1 MEGACA
7 SPHVAVAHLV
17 NPGITRGEVGV
28 EPSTAASGDTH
39 AVPARI
45 EDTRV
50 SDAVAMSEKSLAYR
64 FFQDIA
70 LDLSRKEL
78 KFPTFLDAA
87 LRVRLVVSK
96 QDASSNEVAQAVRGE
111 PLLSARVVSMAN
123 SVAVNPSGK
132 AVTDLKSAVLLIGH
146 NSVRSL
152 AASLA
157 IAQIAQAKALE
168 PFANDCRQVWEHS
181 MEVGALAFVLARRR
195 AKVDPEEA
203 LFSGLVHD
211 LGHFYLLYRA
221 TQFPEVMQGE
231 RAELHAL
238 IREWHP
244 GIGAALLQNLG
255 MSERLVRAVD
265 EHELRIAPV
274 AEPLTEILMLADR
287 CSTTHGMAPPPE
299 HMRDASA
306 TAMEGLD
313 EASARTLLSEAGE
326 EVRSLLSV
334 LRGGKGTSEKR
345 PTAKA

>member
-1 MEGACA
+1 
-7 SPHVAVAHLV
+7 V
-17 NPGITRGEVGV
+17 
-28 EPSTAASGDTH
+28 STAVEIG
-39 AVPARI
+39 
-45 EDTRV
+45 
-50 SDAVAMSEKSLAYR
+50 EKSLAYR

-70 LDLSRKEL
+70 LDLSRREL

-132 AVTDLKSAVLLIGH
+132 NVTDLKSAVLMIGH

-157 IAQIAQAKALE
+157 IAQIAQAQALE
-168 PFANDCRQVWEHS
+168 PFADECRQVWEHS

-195 AKVDPEEA
+195 GKVDPEEA
-203 LFSGLVHD
+203 LFAGLVHD

-221 TQFPEVMQGE
+221 TQFPEVMEGD

-244 GIGAALLQNLG
+244 GIGAGLLQNLR

-265 EHELRIAPV
+265 EHELRIVPV

-287 CSTTHGMAPPPE
+287 CSTKHGKAPAPE
-299 HMRDASA
+299 HMREPDEGAV
-306 TAMEGLD
+306 EGLD
-313 EASARTLLSEAGE
+313 EESARALLEEAGE
-326 EVRSLLSV
+326 EVRSLLNV
-334 LRGGKGTSEKR
+334 LRGS
-345 PTAKA
+345 KAAPAPKSPAARA

>member
-1 MEGACA
+1 
-7 SPHVAVAHLV
+7 
-17 NPGITRGEVGV
+17 
-28 EPSTAASGDTH
+28 
-39 AVPARI
+39 
-45 EDTRV
+45 V
-50 SDAVAMSEKSLAYR
+50 SDAAVSEKSLAYR

-70 LDLSRKEL
+70 LDLSRREL

-123 SVAVNPSGK
+123 SVAVNPSGRT
-132 AVTDLKSAVLLIGH
+132 VTDLKSAVLLIGH

-168 PFANDCRQVWEHS
+168 PFAEECRQVWEHS

-195 AKVDPEEA
+195 GRVDPEEA
-203 LFSGLVHD
+203 LFAGLVHD

-221 TQFPEVMQGE
+221 TQFPEVMEGD

-274 AEPLTEILMLADR
+274 SEPLTEILMLADR
-287 CSTTHGMAPPPE
+287 CSSRHGMAPPPAP
-299 HMRDASA
+299 MRGDVQ
-306 TAMEGLD
+306 TLVEGLD
-313 EASARTLLSEAGE
+313 EESAQALLNEAGE
-326 EVRSLLSV
+326 EVRSLWNV
-334 LRGGKGTSEKR
+334 LRGGKAPEKR

>member
-1 MEGACA
+1 M
-7 SPHVAVAHLV
+7 
-17 NPGITRGEVGV
+17 
-28 EPSTAASGDTH
+28 
-39 AVPARI
+39 
-45 EDTRV
+45 
-50 SDAVAMSEKSLAYR
+50 SDAAVSEKSLAYR

-70 LDLSRKEL
+70 LDLSRREL

-96 QDASSNEVAQAVRGE
+96 QDASSTEVAQAVRGE

-123 SVAVNPSGK
+123 SVAVNPSGRS
-132 AVTDLKSAVLLIGH
+132 VTDLKSAVLLIGH

-168 PFANDCRQVWEHS
+168 PFAEECRQVWEHS

-195 AKVDPEEA
+195 GKVDPEEA
-203 LFSGLVHD
+203 LFAGLVHD

-221 TQFPEVMQGE
+221 TQFPEVMEGD

-287 CSTTHGMAPPPE
+287 CSSRHGMAPPPASTGG
-299 HMRDASA
+299 DARIPV
-306 TAMEGLD
+306 EGLD
-313 EASARTLLSEAGE
+313 EESAQALLSEAGE
-326 EVRSLLSV
+326 EVRSLLNV
-334 LRGGKGTSEKR
+334 LRGGKAPEKR

>member
-1 MEGACA
+1 MLLPGEPGNRGRLSRTALAYPDCIDA
-7 SPHVAVAHLV
+7 IPSSFENAHM
-17 NPGITRGEVGV
+17 
-28 EPSTAASGDTH
+28 
-39 AVPARI
+39 
-45 EDTRV
+45 
-50 SDAVAMSEKSLAYR
+50 SDAAAVSGKSLAYR

-96 QDASSNEVAQAVRGE
+96 QDASSSEVAHAVRGE

-132 AVTDLKSAVLLIGH
+132 SITDVKNAVLMIGQ

-168 PFANDCRQVWEHS
+168 PFAEECRQVWEHS

-195 AKVDPEEA
+195 GKVDPEEA
-203 LFSGLVHD
+203 LFAGLVHD

-221 TQFPEVMQGE
+221 TQFPDVMAGD
-231 RAELHAL
+231 RAELHGL
-238 IREWHP
+238 IHEWHP

-274 AEPLTEILMLADR
+274 GEALTEILMLADR
-287 CSTTHGMAPPPE
+287 CSTRHGVAPLPG
-299 HMRDASA
+299 HMRL
-306 TAMEGLD
+306 EGEAAAESPD
-313 EASARTLLSEAGE
+313 EEAARALLGEAGE
-326 EVRSLLSV
+326 EVRSLLDV
-334 LRGGKGTSEKR
+334 LRGSRTSGAGAKR
-345 PTAKA
+345 VPV

>member
-1 MEGACA
+1 VSAE
-7 SPHVAVAHLV
+7 
-17 NPGITRGEVGV
+17 
-28 EPSTAASGDTH
+28 AAIGQ
-39 AVPARI
+39 
-45 EDTRV
+45 
-50 SDAVAMSEKSLAYR
+50 KSLAYR

-123 SVAVNPSGK
+123 SVAVNPSRK
-132 AVTDLKSAVLLIGH
+132 AVTDLKSAVLMIGH

-168 PFANDCRQVWEHS
+168 PFAADCRQVWEHS
-181 MEVGALAFVLARRR
+181 MEVGALAFVLAKRRG
-195 AKVDPEEA
+195 KIDPEEA
-203 LFSGLVHD
+203 LFAGLVHD

-221 TQFPEVMQGE
+221 TQFPEVMAGD

-265 EHELRIAPV
+265 EHELRIGPV

-287 CSTTHGMAPPPE
+287 CSSKHGMAPPPE
-299 HMRDASA
+299 HARNDEDLTAS
-306 TAMEGLD
+306 GLG
-313 EASARTLLSEAGE
+313 EESARAVLAEAAE
-326 EVRSLLSV
+326 EVKALV
-334 LRGGKGTSEKR
+334 LVLQGRAPGGTTSGSSGKREKAR
-345 PTAKA
+345 A